1 MSYIKQLEELSA
13 LVRKFDAGLLKS
25 DNTEVL
31 PLSFFSQSYDLLKE
45 MMSRLHEMEENQ
57 VLKMKKQL
65 DIHEVMISEW
75 VPDKMSQIVSTPKVE
90 TVPEEA
96 KPKEVKPEEVSV
108 VEAPVVEEAKPA
120 LKTFKIALNDRF
132 LFQRTL
138 FSGNGNELDDVLHA
152 LSTQPSVE
160 EAIAY
165 LDSRFAWNWADESP
179 SLFKALLEKTYA

>member
-90 TVPEEA
+90 TVSEEA
-96 KPKEVKPEEVSV
+96 PV
-108 VEAPVVEEAKPA
+108 VEAPVIEVPVAEETKPA
-120 LKTFKIALNDRF
+120 LKPFKIALNDRF

-138 FSGNGNELDDVLHA
+138 FSGNGNEMDDVLHA
-152 LSTQPSVE
+152 LSTLSSVA
-160 EAIAY
+160 EATAY
-165 LDSRFAWNWADESP
+165 LDSRFAWNWDDESP